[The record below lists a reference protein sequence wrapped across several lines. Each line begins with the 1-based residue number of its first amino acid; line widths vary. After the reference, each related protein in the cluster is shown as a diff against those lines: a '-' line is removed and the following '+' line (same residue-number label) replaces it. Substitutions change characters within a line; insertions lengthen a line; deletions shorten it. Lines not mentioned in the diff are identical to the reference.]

1 MDAVTS
7 EDDEQPEERDSSP
20 EERDSSPEER
30 DSSPAES
37 QEAIARLRDEA
48 ARIRAIEEAYST
60 PRTLSESRLEDELR
74 IQEEQ
79 ARFREDERAVM
90 GKQADLPLPVVRATS
105 LDERDAAAAS
115 DQPGAEVSAVDPE
128 QMRLAVLQR
137 VRGKQQEQTAR
148 RNSLLQEQ
156 ASRAELLQSKARSTN
171 TLNRV

>member
-7 EDDEQPEERDSSP
+7 EDGEQPEER
-20 EERDSSPEER
+20 E
-30 DSSPAES
+30 SSPAES

-60 PRTLSESRLEDELR
+60 PRTLGESRLEDELR

-90 GKQADLPLPVVRATS
+90 DKQADLPLTVVKATS
-105 LDERDAAAAS
+105 LDEGDAAVQAAS
-115 DQPGAEVSAVDPE
+115 DQPGAEVGAVDPE